1 MRSLLLTIHIRP
13 MVQMTPTTAAG
24 QSSPHTAARA
34 SAPGTNH
41 ADHNQDTARILG
53 RLLVQFLAQG
63 PGVGKQPEGMRSL
76 IPAGKSSKFGSPFP
90 PGNWIGPCQPGNPR
104 DPRFHAAWR
113 WGSHL

>member
-1 MRSLLLTIHIRP
+1 MRAARYCVRSLLLTIHIRP

-41 ADHNQDTARILG
+41 ADHNQDTVRILG

-76 IPAGKSSKFGSPFP
+76 IPAGKSSKFGSPFLP
-90 PGNWIGPCQPGNPR
+90 VALTEPVNLIEALLTGI
-104 DPRFHAAWR
+104 
-113 WGSHL
+113 